1 MNIGFSLSNCQVNG
15 QSEIIGLTIGYMER
29 SNQTSLADKALKFIL
44 TRSAILIFNT
54 YLRLWRLFKHRV
66 LSLKDRRTIYGKMNG
81 RLIIGTPE
89 NRNEPTCII
98 GQPGFGKSGE
108 AVNLAIQD
116 IEQGEAGYFI
126 DPHGNPQETE
136 EDKKGAVVK
145 IFERVQHTRNVSFL
159 SLNQRTKIIGYNPLF
174 LIGIIDELSLL
185 KDDLLNAIF
194 WDCFKE
200 GFEVINSAKLLIES
214 AIYFHSAYADWL
226 MQVKGKTNEQIK
238 IILQSHQITFN
249 DLANLKRD
257 SQLIDLFIEILSFP
271 GSQYRRLDLVDDW
284 LKIKAARTF
293 DRGMRGTIGRIDR
306 IVTPSKAQ
314 LFFESHGFNLI
325 EERKK
330 GKFVLCDTSGLDPF
344 TNSIISKLLFTKI
357 STVQT
362 SGIFKNKASRTY
374 FDEAAYLAMP
384 NLAHMISQG
393 RKFFLDLTL
402 IIQYKKQFEN
412 TQDIIAVR
420 EACVNRLYFRSL
432 DPEYNAPIEKIANL
446 EKREFL
452 FISSKGVYEN
462 VKTLDMPPIKRSV
475 ELIERGEGKEELRQ
489 RIMTKKTDI
498 LGYFI
503 NV

>member
-1 MNIGFSLSNCQVNG
+1 
-15 QSEIIGLTIGYMER
+15 MER
-29 SNQTSLADKALKFIL
+29 RAETSLADKVLKFIL
-44 TRSAILIFNT
+44 TRSAILIFNI

-66 LSLKDRRTIYGKMNG
+66 LGLKDRRTIYGKMNG
-81 RLIIGTPE
+81 RLVIGNPE

-116 IEQGEAGYFI
+116 IEQGEGGYFI
-126 DPHGNPQETE
+126 DPHGNPHETE

-145 IFERVQHTRNVSFL
+145 IWERVNHTWNITFL
-159 SLNQRTKIIGYNPLF
+159 SVNQRTKVIGYNPLF
-174 LIGIIDELSLL
+174 LIDIIDELSLL
-185 KDDLLNAIF
+185 KDDLLNAIY
-194 WDCFKE
+194 WDCFKD
-200 GFEVINSAKLLIES
+200 GFEVIIRAKLLLES
-214 AIYFHSAYADWL
+214 AIYFHSTYADWL
-226 MQVKGKTNEQIK
+226 MQVKGKTNKQIK

-249 DLANLKRD
+249 DLANLTSN
-257 SQLIDLFIEILSFP
+257 SQLIDLFIEILSFS
-271 GSQYRRLDLVDDW
+271 GSQYRRTDLVGEW
-284 LKIKAARTF
+284 LKIKAAGTF
-293 DRGMRGTIGRIDR
+293 NRGMQGAVGRINK
-306 IVTPSKAQ
+306 IVTPSKAE

-344 TNSIISKLLFTKI
+344 TNSIIAKLLFTKI

-362 SGIFKNKASRTY
+362 SGIFKDKPSRTY
-374 FDEAAYLAMP
+374 FDEAGYLTMP

-412 TQDIIAVR
+412 AQDIIAVR
-420 EACVNRLYFRSL
+420 EACVNHLYFRSL

-452 FISSKGVYEN
+452 FISSKRVYEN
-462 VKTLDMPPIKRSV
+462 VKTLDTPPIRRSV
-475 ELIERGEGKEELRQ
+475 KLIERGESKEVLRQ
-489 RIMTKKTDI
+489 RIMLKRANI
-498 LGYFI
+498 LAYFL
-503 NV
+503 NT